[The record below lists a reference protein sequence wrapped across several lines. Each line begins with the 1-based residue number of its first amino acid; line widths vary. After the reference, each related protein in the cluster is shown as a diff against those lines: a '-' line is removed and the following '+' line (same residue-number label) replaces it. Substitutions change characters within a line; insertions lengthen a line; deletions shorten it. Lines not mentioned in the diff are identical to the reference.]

1 MKQQDRDLFDQLL
14 EEVIE
19 QLPPRIQALMDE
31 VPVIVSD
38 RPDAETLRSVDMT
51 PEEADELCG
60 LHTGTMAT
68 ERSIDEPWRLPSQV
82 HLFRVGIVAFAG
94 GFEGDKGVESV
105 REQIRITLLHEL
117 GHEMGLDEDQ
127 LWELGYD

>member
-1 MKQQDRDLFDQLL
+1 MNQRDRDLFDQLL

-19 QLPPRIQALMDE
+19 QLPPRVRALMDE
-31 VPVIVSD
+31 VPVIVAD
-38 RPDAETLRSVDMT
+38 RPDAEMLRSVDMA
-51 PEEADELCG
+51 PDEADELCG

-68 ERSIDEPWRLPSQV
+68 ERSIEEPWRLPSQV
-82 HLFRVGIVAFAG
+82 HLFRVGIVGLAG
-94 GFEGDKGVESV
+94 GLHADGGVESV